1 MVSLVLSYLIPGI
14 QHIRRDDANAR
25 KRNDDASAIHVE
37 ITDFATRS
45 STPDAQLDSLATA
58 FP

>member
-1 MVSLVLSYLIPGI
+1 LALSYLIPGI

-58 FP
+58 FR